1 MTPFFRV
8 ISTNS
13 VLFFVLANRSRIR
26 STVSSGFC
34 VLVALWTISTASAS
48 ADERSRSSLRVPE
61 RRISSAGKMR
71 SRKVCG
77 QAPAPCCRSLK
88 FLVNNI
94 VHTAARLNQRGR
106 QNRQAAA
113 LAYISRRTEE
123 ALRHMQRCRI
133 QPPERVRPLGGTTR
147 L

>member
-1 MTPFFRV
+1 MDDIDRFRLGGRKKQ
-8 ISTNS
+8 I
-13 VLFFVLANRSRIR
+13 
-26 STVSSGFC
+26 
-34 VLVALWTISTASAS
+34 
-48 ADERSRSSLRVPE
+48 
-61 RRISSAGKMR
+61 ISSRTGTQDIDRREDALLGKFAVKHQLHVAG
-71 SRKVCG
+71 
-77 QAPAPCCRSLK
+77 SLK

-133 QPPERVRPLGGTTR
+133 QTT
-147 L
+147 